1 MEAQDGK
8 IEELKKKLAASEEA
22 RRVAAEESK
31 SRDDELGQL
40 RQLFELVRG
49 QFAAAS
55 PTKPSSSGS

>member
-1 MEAQDGK
+1 MEARDGE

-31 SRDDELGQL
+31 SRDEELAQL
-40 RQLFELVRG
+40 RQLFESVRG

-55 PTKPSSSGS
+55 PSKPSPSAS

>member
-1 MEAQDGK
+1 MEARDGE

-31 SRDDELGQL
+31 SRDEELAQL
-40 RQLFELVRG
+40 RQLFESVRG

-55 PTKPSSSGS
+55 PSKPSSSAS